1 MPTPRATSATGA
13 ARRNEL
19 LACARR
25 EEEIAA
31 LIEGLDPHAAAIQ
44 EEIRRENPDLEEIN
58 RGIFAGRPL
67 HQQLAIQARGERL
80 GAATWRAFAAQE
92 ETAARR
98 DTFLACAELEEK
110 SALVLEKILGEDGA
124 APDRRRS
131 T

>member
-31 LIEGLDPHAAAIQ
+31 LIEGLDPDAAAIQ